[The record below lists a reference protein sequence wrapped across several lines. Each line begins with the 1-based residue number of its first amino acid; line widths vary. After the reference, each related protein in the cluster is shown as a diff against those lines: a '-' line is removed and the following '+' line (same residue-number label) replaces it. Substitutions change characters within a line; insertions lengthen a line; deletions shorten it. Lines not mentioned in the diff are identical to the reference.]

1 VLPFLFNGRLA
12 ARVDLKAE
20 RGEGVLEVRGAFAE
34 AGAPSA
40 AMAAAL
46 AGELRRLAT
55 WLNLADIRVLP
66 RGDLAAALAG
76 LI

>member
-1 VLPFLFNGRLA
+1 
-12 ARVDLKAE
+12 
-20 RGEGVLEVRGAFAE
+20 VLEVRGAFAE